1 MDVKSKKNQEKARSR
16 MMKNLEK
23 HAKKSGVVAT
33 GKGKTKCLTKTLDDR
48 FVEDGIIGFWAAC
61 RIWLKERTWKWKTMK
76 LRRVLPCEGL
86 TWIDAPYGMR
96 IHMMQ
101 DKYGCETYDRTE
113 EMMKESG
120 LTVVKGEK
128 SV

>member
-33 GKGKTKCLTKTLDDR
+33 GKGKDKVLTKTLDDR
-48 FVEDGIIGFWAAC
+48 FVEDGKVGFFSAC
-61 RIWLKERTWKWKTMK
+61 RIFVKERKWMRKTIK
-76 LRRVLPCEGL
+76 LRRIGPSDNGYE
-86 TWIDAPYGMR
+86 DAPYGMR
-96 IHMMQ
+96 VHMMQ

-113 EMMKESG
+113 EMMKDSG
-120 LTVVKGEK
+120 LTVLKGGK
-128 SV
+128 SS